1 MELCMPG
8 VEVSEKERE
17 NAKIIFF
24 GWSWSRRS
32 IKPMNDESFLV
43 IWFFFLMELCPALRS
58 PLRKYFPEG
67 KQINDGPYPDTFD
80 FYDYPSGDIL
90 QDFYE

>member
-1 MELCMPG
+1 
-8 VEVSEKERE
+8 
-17 NAKIIFF
+17 
-24 GWSWSRRS
+24 
-32 IKPMNDESFLV
+32 
-43 IWFFFLMELCPALRS
+43 MELCPALRS